1 MAITPRRATVTA
13 ETTTEFV
20 VEVPLIV
27 QGVNVK
33 TKLDELS
40 NVTPLSNRITTTQE
54 NLTSANNTIT
64 AVSSSLVV
72 VSSSLVVVSSSIPR
86 PGGDAGFLQFKL
98 NGTEFSGSSTLY
110 FNKDF
115 DSLTHGN
122 NINSAIGSYCHGEG
136 WEVTAS
142 GGGCHAEGYRTTTAV
157 SSFYS
162 HAEGHTTRVAGEGS
176 HAEGQYTTSSANYA
190 HAEGIY
196 SNINVSGIGGH
207 AEGYGTWLNGTGSH
221 CEGKYTTTLSSG
233 KYAHTEGYYTTGS
246 AFYSHAEGEHTLTLG
261 RSSHAEGY
269 YAKTTST
276 GLYAHVE
283 GAFTTGS
290 TEGCHVEG
298 YGCYTEDLGTTEHYG
313 LYAHAEG
320 YQSHAGGDYSH
331 AEGYQTVASG
341 AYSHA
346 EGRETVA
353 RSFGSHASGYQ
364 TVARGEYS
372 FAAGIGTNAYGS
384 GLTVPQFACGKYNTT
399 NNTTSL
405 FVVGNGTSTSTRSDL
420 LKVDSDNSIRFN
432 GTAHFNNTAYIA
444 KGLNLNLKEVVPP
457 QTYYVVTEDDY
468 CIIAYSDMAVPYAT
482 FISLPNLGVLPV
494 GRTLIIKNSW
504 SSPQNAFLSI
514 SQSTGAQ
521 YIDATIGPV
530 TLAPGTGYQIV
541 LMRAGYWQ
549 IIGRF

>member
-54 NLTSANNTIT
+54 NLTSANNTIA
-64 AVSSSLVV
+64 AVSSSLVA
-72 VSSSLVVVSSSIPR
+72 VSSSIPR

-98 NGTEFSGSSTLY
+98 NDTEFSGSSTLF

-176 HAEGQYTTSSANYA
+176 HAEGQYTTSSADYA

-246 AFYSHAEGEHTLTLG
+246 AFYSHAEGEHTLTSG
-261 RSSHAEGY
+261 QSSHAEGY
-269 YAKTTST
+269 YTKTTST

-283 GAFTTGS
+283 GALATGS

-298 YGCYTEDLGTTEHYG
+298 YGCYTEDLGLSEKNG
-313 LYAHAEG
+313 RYAHTEG

-331 AEGYQTVASG
+331 AEGYQTAASG

-364 TVARGEYS
+364 TVASGEYS

-399 NNTTSL
+399 ANTTSL
-405 FVVGNGTSTSTRSDL
+405 FVVGNGTNTSTRSDL
-420 LKVDSDNSIRFN
+420 FKIEEDGSIVIN
-432 GTAHFNNTAYIA
+432 TNNPAFGKQTYIA
-444 KGLNLNLKEVVPP
+444 GGQRIAVKEVGPLTSNPV
-457 QTYYVVTEDDY
+457 TLYYPTKNDY
-468 CIIAYSDMAVPYAT
+468 CIIAYSDMAVPGAT
-482 FISLPNLGVLPV
+482 FVTLPALGTLPL
-494 GRTLIIKNSW
+494 GTTFIIKNSW
-504 SSPQNAFLSI
+504 SSPENAYIGIDQSGG
-514 SQSTGAQ
+514 SQQ
-521 YIDATIGPV
+521 IDNSFGP
-530 TLAPGTGYQIV
+530 LPLLPGTGYQIV